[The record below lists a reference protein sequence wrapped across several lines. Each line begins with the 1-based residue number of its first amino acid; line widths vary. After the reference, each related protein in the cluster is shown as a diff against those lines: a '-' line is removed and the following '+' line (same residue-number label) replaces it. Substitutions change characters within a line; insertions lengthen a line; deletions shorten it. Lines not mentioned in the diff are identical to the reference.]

1 MGSSLEVMTPMVKGV
16 DNGEQFVIINIVIA
30 FGRGEGL
37 REISTGVKIPITI
50 PLHEH
55 PSTSEERCIGHDDEW
70 LLDVGEM

>member
-16 DNGEQFVIINIVIA
+16 DNGEHFVIINIVIA

-37 REISTGVKIPITI
+37 REISAGMKIPITI
-50 PLHEH
+50 PLHEYS
-55 PSTSEERCIGHDDEW
+55 STSEERCVGHDDEW